1 MLSFLYCVME
11 YRDYWE
17 DLDLP
22 SEGFSVE
29 DFLREEQRSEQER
42 LEQELERLESLLEE
56 RKEIH
61 SDTVEELES
70 KLDWYIERLE
80 DLYRGFGSADT
91 GKKEKLKT
99 KIEGFYSELRGERQ
113 QQWRDRIEL
122 EMEVREVEQALK
134 EVRDDDVLDLLENF

>member
-1 MLSFLYCVME
+1 MFSFLYCVME

-29 DFLREEQRSEQER
+29 DFLREEQRSEEER
-42 LEQELERLESLLEE
+42 LEQELEHLESLLEE

-80 DLYRGFGSADT
+80 DLYRGIGGADT